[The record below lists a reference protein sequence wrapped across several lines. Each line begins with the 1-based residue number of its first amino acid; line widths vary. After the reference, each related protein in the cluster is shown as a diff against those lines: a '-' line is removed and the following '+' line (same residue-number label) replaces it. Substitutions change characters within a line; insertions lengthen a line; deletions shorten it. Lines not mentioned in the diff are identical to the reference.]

1 MNEKLKAYKN
11 TKNIQNTD
19 KNPHEIVK
27 YLLENFIICID
38 NVFTDIET
46 EMDKENSINKK
57 YLIKNKSNNITKMLT
72 IIYSLQVSLDFD
84 KAPDISNNLFQ
95 IYEFC
100 RQQILKFIKSQSTEG
115 LIRAKN
121 LINDI
126 LQAWSSIPQGSK
138 WMQDIVEKNL
148 IELEEISYK
157 ISDLIN
163 NSKFEEIPKLD
174 KRRNSIIEV
183 IYKSNTKD
191 YSDRILK
198 LINQNLQNIK
208 DTESHLKKQK
218 LNQNKYLNRILAYKK

>member
-11 TKNIQNTD
+11 TKSIQNID

-38 NVFTDIET
+38 NVFSDIET
-46 EMDKENSINKK
+46 NMDKKNTLNKQL
-57 YLIKNKSNNITKMLT
+57 LIKNRSNNITKMLT

-115 LIRAKN
+115 LIRSKN

-126 LQAWSSIPQGSK
+126 LQAWNSIPEG
-138 WMQDIVEKNL
+138 
-148 IELEEISYK
+148 
-157 ISDLIN
+157 
-163 NSKFEEIPKLD
+163 
-174 KRRNSIIEV
+174 
-183 IYKSNTKD
+183 
-191 YSDRILK
+191 
-198 LINQNLQNIK
+198 
-208 DTESHLKKQK
+208 
-218 LNQNKYLNRILAYKK
+218 NK

>member
-46 EMDKENSINKK
+46 ETDKKNTLNKQ

-84 KAPDISNNLFQ
+84 KAPDLSNNLFQ

-115 LIRAKN
+115 LMRAKN

-138 WMQDIVEKNL
+138 
-148 IELEEISYK
+148 
-157 ISDLIN
+157 
-163 NSKFEEIPKLD
+163 
-174 KRRNSIIEV
+174 
-183 IYKSNTKD
+183 
-191 YSDRILK
+191 
-198 LINQNLQNIK
+198 
-208 DTESHLKKQK
+208 
-218 LNQNKYLNRILAYKK
+218 